1 MTPYISNMKL
11 IGGIMVGGLASSAVY
26 RRFEPRSV
34 QTKDYAIGIYCF
46 FAYHAA
52 LRRKNNDKFVRNQD
66 NVSAWG
72 DMSIRGLLF
81 Q

>member
-11 IGGIMVGGLASSAVY
+11 IGGILVSGLASSAVY
-26 RRFEPRSV
+26 RRFEPRSR
-34 QTKDYAIGIYCF
+34 QTKDYKIGIYCF
-46 FAYHAA
+46 FANHAA
-52 LRRKNNDKFVRNQD
+52 LRRKSNAKFARNQD

-72 DMSIRGLLF
+72 DMYVRGLLF